1 VLNNPE
7 FNNEVEQTFI
17 FEFLSV
23 IIATPNFT
31 FVLDFLGKKEK
42 EQIALV
48 LGGLDKITED

>member
-7 FNNEVEQTFI
+7 FNNEVEQAFI

-23 IIATPNFT
+23 ILATPNFT